1 MSDSQSNT
9 TSEDVMYCLRGSR
22 KVDEKK
28 TEVSITILL
37 SLAFTCDTQQSRI
50 GHQKHRTQSRGNDVL
65 IPLNDSVTYDQVKT
79 RN

>member
-1 MSDSQSNT
+1 
-9 TSEDVMYCLRGSR
+9 MYCLRGSR

-37 SLAFTCDTQQSRI
+37 SLAFTCDTQQSKI
-50 GHQKHRTQSRGNDVL
+50 GHEKHRTSQSRGNDVL
-65 IPLNDSVTYDQVKT
+65 IPLNDSVTYNDQVKT